1 MPEIQISAKN
11 PRMKSDET
19 YAHQDFT
26 ITADHA
32 NPAALDLHW
41 SRLGCADLITEGF
54 VEHLECE
61 RLVA

>member
-1 MPEIQISAKN
+1 
-11 PRMKSDET
+11 MKSDET